1 MQKAYSTHA
10 LLILYQY
17 HPYFHR
23 RTDVVSSRF
32 SYLESWQ
39 RQIRK
44 SYQRRKKFLQGRI
57 KEGMETEGAYASV
70 CMFTRMSIC
79 IAYMVQVKRGSKRF
93 CDNAA
98 KMLSVDPEALVGIWV
113 G

>member
-1 MQKAYSTHA
+1 M
-10 LLILYQY
+10 
-17 HPYFHR
+17 
-23 RTDVVSSRF
+23 
-32 SYLESWQ
+32 
-39 RQIRK
+39 
-44 SYQRRKKFLQGRI
+44 QGRI
-57 KEGMETEGAYASV
+57 KGGMETEGAYASV

-79 IAYMVQVKRGSKRF
+79 IAYMVQGKRGSKRF